1 MNSQNR
7 PPPAFQEY
15 ASDTLAN
22 IEFRLL
28 SLPER
33 GLRATM
39 RLECW
44 VNVYVP
50 ANPQELAKIKQQN
63 LAHRWFVRAEAVC
76 PSGYQCRINSVKH
89 IGNNENTGSAT
100 FQIDHQRWR
109 GSAGSSGSAFIEC
122 GFNHSNSYRSTSVN
136 AVCQ

>member
-44 VNVYVP
+44 VNIYVP
-50 ANPQELAKIKQQN
+50 ANPQELAIILN
-63 LAHRWFVRAEAVC
+63 LNISDIFLAKMAALHLHKRT
-76 PSGYQCRINSVKH
+76 YQ
-89 IGNNENTGSAT
+89 
-100 FQIDHQRWR
+100 
-109 GSAGSSGSAFIEC
+109 
-122 GFNHSNSYRSTSVN
+122 
-136 AVCQ
+136 